1 MSKKIIDHQNVFDYH
16 KKNKKQ
22 DYANN
27 NRVSFVSEKSSYNMT
42 NKKIVKEK
50 NTEIENNTAE
60 NNPYK
65 KSGCIQTTQK

>member
-27 NRVSFVSEKSSYNMT
+27 NRVSFVSEKNLGT
-42 NKKIVKEK
+42 EFIVSIPLNVK
-50 NTEIENNTAE
+50 N
-60 NNPYK
+60 
-65 KSGCIQTTQK
+65 